1 MTRHRWRG
9 AGAGLLLSFT
19 LWSLAARAAPN
30 PLCPGRCEGGT
41 VACGAASDC
50 EGAPCLFEASC
61 LDGHGAL
68 TPLIARVVP
77 EGPGGLNDPRVG
89 WSCGLLTCEPAAD
102 HLAVRSTWGSGAGA
116 VKDIALSPGRYLLMA
131 DLAAD
136 SRTWGALSIVA
147 GSLEAWSEPVVQESG
162 EGRNGADFTWHRS
175 SVFFEVPSN
184 HAGPIQIRL
193 HGEGPGRVG
202 LKRVVIV
209 QLAPFSAFIRVKT
222 VDAQATGLAALGV
235 RVPTEE
241 GGRHVVCE
249 DASCRVG
256 PGEGSTSDWLDLGAL
271 AASLHDVA
279 PGSAS
284 DRHAPTNRMTVSL
297 QIDACG
303 DDGCVPR
310 AEPVEVTFELAFAK
324 DPTAIVWRGTKVVDP
339 ARVGL
344 VLPHAPRPIHPY
356 ALTGAFLHDLLVE
369 DLQNADPI
377 ASPTR
382 TIRLGATTAPLDP
395 YDAGPVDASAHDI
408 LASMGLDIAGWF
420 ETHPSPATR
429 EAAAERGLIHRVL
442 EVPDVLASYEGDFDL
457 SAIAAHT
464 RVELALDRSPLG
476 ADLNGCTR
484 DTCIAR
490 LHHAPRVFA
499 GDAYEEGFIAWLD
512 ERGETADTLG
522 LEALTDARALASW
535 PPGPAPA
542 DPKALRLHLRQVEFA
557 YTASARALA
566 EVRDALHER
575 AVIPVGLE
583 LSSLP
588 LQALRIAFDEANLSA
603 LFSSSATGPTDDC
616 ELSRISA
623 QAELAASI
631 AMPWR
636 EAAEARGEPFVI
648 AASVRAGRAELPQV
662 LVEHAAR
669 GVTWFI
675 HEGYG
680 PHDASLTRAQGGLG
694 EMGRAWMSRVREANL
709 ALGAFEP
716 WFEKMRRP
724 IVPTVILAS
733 ESESLL
739 SDTPTLDND
748 ALGWHAALSHAARP
762 AELMLESDIA
772 QGFLEHPVTT
782 RRLLVVTRKNVS
794 RAAWSAIER
803 WVESGNTLVLG
814 PELAAY
820 DEDGQLAAERTA
832 WLGAVVGEA
841 RRGGTS
847 LRWSGSLGV
856 SSVLVPGEWREVLAL
871 IGTPIALSSD
881 DRAVVVRV
889 PRGRGRVIVSGVPL
903 GAIYRQA
910 ESGCEP
916 RRPARLPRYTRDYSA
931 VLRDAMSSFAPSFS
945 TPPSVDPRVSVTRLV
960 TESGR
965 PFVLVVP
972 WLGSPE
978 PVSIHL
984 AEAAGCSSVREEV
997 EGVELP
1003 ITFGSLFATLSGP
1016 AILTWD
1022 EGGCAEVVEEQP
1034 ELVEP
1039 APPKVVD
1046 DGCSSG
1052 AGWGAGL
1059 IPLALLVG
1067 RRFHRGRAGQVGRC
1081 VASCEQPSGGV
1092 RFHGD
1097 FQLRS
1102 GTGPARDGGSPLFVD
1117 GLRLHRR

>member
-9 AGAGLLLSFT
+9 AGAGLLLSFM

-50 EGAPCLFEASC
+50 DGAPCLFDASC
-61 LDGHGAL
+61 LDGHGVL

-89 WSCGLLTCEPAAD
+89 WSCGLLTCEPTAD

-116 VKDIALSPGRYLLMA
+116 MKDIALSPGRYLLMA
-131 DLAAD
+131 DLAAE

-147 GSLEAWSEPVVQESG
+147 GGLEAWSEPIVG
-162 EGRNGADFTWHRS
+162 EGVGDFVWRRDA
-175 SVFFEVPSN
+175 VFFEVPAN
-184 HAGPIQIRL
+184 HAGPIQVRL

-202 LKRVVIV
+202 LKRVVVV
-209 QLAPFSAFIRVKT
+209 QLAPYSAFVRVKT
-222 VDAQATGLAALGV
+222 VDARPTGFAALGV
-235 RVPTEE
+235 RLPTEA
-241 GGRHVVCE
+241 GGRHATCE
-249 DASCRVG
+249 GAACRAG
-256 PGEGSTSDWLDLGAL
+256 PAEGGSSDWLDLGAL
-271 AASLHDVA
+271 AASLHDLA
-279 PGSAS
+279 PRSAS
-284 DRHAPTNRMTVSL
+284 DRHAAANRMTL
-297 QIDACG
+297 GFQIEACG

-310 AEPVEVTFELAFAK
+310 AEPVEVTFELAYAK
-324 DPTAIVWRGTKVVDP
+324 DPAAIVWRGTKVVDP

-344 VLPHAPRPIHPY
+344 VLPHAPLPIHPY

-369 DLQNADPI
+369 DLQNAEPI
-377 ASPTR
+377 ASPTQS
-382 TIRLGATTAPLDP
+382 IRLGATTAPLDP
-395 YDAGPVDASAHDI
+395 YDAEPVDASAHDI
-408 LASMGLDIAGWF
+408 LASMGLDVAGWF
-420 ETHPSPATR
+420 ETNPSPATR
-429 EAAAERGLIHRVL
+429 AAAAERGLVHRVL
-442 EVPDVLASYEGDFDL
+442 EVPDALASYEGDL
-457 SAIAAHT
+457 EPAAIASHIRA
-464 RVELALDRSPLG
+464 ELALDRSPLG
-476 ADLNGCTR
+476 ADLDGCNAE
-484 DTCIAR
+484 TCIAR
-490 LHHAPRVFA
+490 LRLAPRVFA
-499 GDAYEEGFIAWLD
+499 GDAYEEGFIAWLG
-512 ERGETADTLG
+512 ESGETADTLG
-522 LEALTDARALASW
+522 LEALTDARALAAW
-535 PPGPAPA
+535 PPGPAPE
-542 DPKALRLHLRQVEFA
+542 DPMAKRLHRRQVEFA
-557 YTASARALA
+557 YIASARALA
-566 EVRDALHER
+566 EVRNALHEQT
-575 AVIPVGLE
+575 VIPVGLE

-588 LQALRIAFDEANLSA
+588 LEGLRIAFDEANLSA
-603 LFSSSATGPTDDC
+603 LFLNSATGPTDDC
-616 ELSRISA
+616 ELSRITA
-623 QAELAASI
+623 QVELAASV
-631 AMPWR
+631 AVPWR
-636 EAAEARGEPFVI
+636 EATEARGETFVI

-669 GVTWFI
+669 EVTWFV
-675 HEGYG
+675 HDGYG
-680 PHDASLTRAQGGLG
+680 PHDASLSHAYGGLG
-694 EMGRAWMSRVREANL
+694 ERGRAWMSRVREANL
-709 ALGAFEP
+709 ALAAFEP
-716 WFEKMRRP
+716 WFQNMRRP

-733 ESESLL
+733 ESEGLL
-739 SDTPTLDND
+739 TDSPTLDSD
-748 ALGWHAALSHAARP
+748 ALGWHAALSHASRP
-762 AELMLESDIA
+762 AEFMLESDIA

-782 RRLLVVTRKNVS
+782 RRLLVVTRKHLS
-794 RAAWSAIER
+794 RAAWTAIER

-814 PELAAY
+814 PDLAAY
-820 DEDGQLAAERTA
+820 DEDGQLAPERTA

-903 GAIYRQA
+903 GTIYRQA

-916 RRPARLPRYTRDYSA
+916 RRPAQLPRYTRDYSA
-931 VLRDAMSSFAPSFS
+931 VLREAMSSFAPSFS

-984 AEAAGCSSVREEV
+984 TEAAGCASVREEV

-1003 ITFGSLFATLSGP
+1003 VTFGSLFATLSGP

-1059 IPLALLVG
+1059 ISLALLAW

-1081 VASCEQPSGGV
+1081 VASCEQP
-1092 RFHGD
+1092 
-1097 FQLRS
+1097 
-1102 GTGPARDGGSPLFVD
+1102 
-1117 GLRLHRR
+1117 

>member
-30 PLCPGRCEGGT
+30 PLCPGQCEGGSQ
-41 VACGAASDC
+41 ACGAASDC
-50 EGAPCLFEASC
+50 DGTPCLFEASC
-61 LDGHGAL
+61 LDGHGVL

-147 GSLEAWSEPVVQESG
+147 GGLEAWSEPLVGTG
-162 EGRNGADFTWHRS
+162 EDFDWQRG
-175 SVFFEVPSN
+175 SVYFEVPTN

-202 LKRVVIV
+202 LKRVVLV
-209 QLAPFSAFIRVKT
+209 ELAPFSAFLRVRT
-222 VDAQATGLAALGV
+222 ADSQPTGLAALGV
-235 RVPTEE
+235 RVPTGM
-241 GGRHVVCE
+241 GGRHVPCE
-249 DASCRVG
+249 GAACRVG
-256 PGEGSTSDWLDLGAL
+256 PADGGHSEWLDLGAL
-271 AASLHDVA
+271 ATSLHA
-279 PGSAS
+279 TPPRSAS
-284 DRHAPTNRMTVSL
+284 DRHAPANRMTVGW
-297 QIDACG
+297 QIEACG
-303 DDGCVPR
+303 DDGCAPR

-324 DPTAIVWRGTKVVDP
+324 DPAAIVWRGTRVVDP
-339 ARVGL
+339 VRVGL
-344 VLPHAPRPIHPY
+344 VLPHAPLPIHPY
-356 ALTGAFLHDLLVE
+356 ALTGAFLQDLLVE
-369 DLQNADPI
+369 DLQALDPI

-382 TIRLGATTAPLDP
+382 SIRLGATTAPLDR
-395 YDAGPVDASAHDI
+395 YDAGAVDANAHEI
-408 LASMGLDIAGWF
+408 LVSMGLDVAGWF
-420 ETHPSPATR
+420 ETAPSNATR
-429 EAAAERGLIHRVL
+429 QAAAARGLVHRVL
-442 EVPDVLASYEGDFDL
+442 EVPDVLASYEGDLDL
-457 SAIAAHT
+457 LAIAAHV
-464 RVELALDRSPLG
+464 RAELALDRSPLG
-476 ADLNGCTR
+476 ADLEGCTEE
-484 DTCIAR
+484 TCIAR
-490 LHHAPRVFA
+490 LHHAPRIFE
-499 GDAYEEGFIAWLD
+499 GDAYEEGFVAWLG
-512 ERGETADTLG
+512 ERGETAESLG

-535 PPGPAPA
+535 PPGPAPEGPA
-542 DPKALRLHLRQVEFA
+542 ALRLHLRQIEFA
-557 YTASARALA
+557 HIASARALA
-566 EVRDALHER
+566 EVRNALHEE

-588 LQALRIAFDEANLSA
+588 LQALRIAFEEANLSA
-603 LFSSSATGPTDDC
+603 LFMRSATGPSDDC

-623 QAELAASI
+623 QAQLAASI

-636 EAAEARGEPFVI
+636 EATEARGETFVI
-648 AASVRAGRAELPQV
+648 AATVEAGRAELPQV

-669 GVTWFI
+669 GVTWFL
-675 HEGYG
+675 HAGYG
-680 PHDASLTRAQGGLG
+680 PHDASLAPAHGGLG
-694 EMGRAWMSRVREANL
+694 ERGHAWMARVREGNL
-709 ALGAFEP
+709 ALAPFEP
-716 WFEKMRRP
+716 WFEDMRRP

-733 ESESLL
+733 ESESLIA
-739 SDTPTLDND
+739 DTPTLDPD
-748 ALGWHAALSHAARP
+748 ALGWHAALGHAARP
-762 AELMLESDIA
+762 VEFMLESDIA

-820 DEDGQLAAERTA
+820 DEDGQLAPERTA

-847 LRWSGSLGV
+847 LRWSGALGV

-871 IGTPIALSSD
+871 IGTPIALSND

-889 PRGRGRVIVSGVPL
+889 PRGRGRVIVSGIPL
-903 GAIYRQA
+903 GTIYRQA

-916 RRPARLPRYTRDYSA
+916 RRPTRLPRYTRDYSA

-945 TPPSVDPRVSVTRLV
+945 TPPSVDPRVSVTRLA
-960 TESGR
+960 TGSGR

-984 AEAAGCSSVREEV
+984 SEAAGCASVREEV

-1022 EGGCAEVVEEQP
+1022 EGGCVEVVEEQP
-1034 ELVEP
+1034 EVAEP

-1046 DGCSSG
+1046 DGCAS
-1052 AGWGAGL
+1052 AGWSGFGL
-1059 IPLALLVG
+1059 ISLGLLAL
-1067 RRFHRGRAGQVGRC
+1067 RRFARGRARQVGQG
-1081 VASCEQPSGGV
+1081 VASS
-1092 RFHGD
+1092 R
-1097 FQLRS
+1097 
-1102 GTGPARDGGSPLFVD
+1102 PARAT
-1117 GLRLHRR
+1117 LRRSSIPW